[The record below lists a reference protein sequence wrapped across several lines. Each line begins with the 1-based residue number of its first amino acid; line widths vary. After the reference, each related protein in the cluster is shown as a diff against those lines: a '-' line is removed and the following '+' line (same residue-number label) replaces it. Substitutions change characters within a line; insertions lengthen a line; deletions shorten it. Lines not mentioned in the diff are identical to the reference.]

1 MYHLI
6 GIFNDN
12 GNKQFNY
19 FFSSFINEIMNSDEI
34 ETDFDIFKL
43 FDVKKNINLLF
54 IDLMVSFPNFDLKFK
69 TKNINYKK
77 F

>member
-1 MYHLI
+1 
-6 GIFNDN
+6 
-12 GNKQFNY
+12 
-19 FFSSFINEIMNSDEI
+19 MNLDEI
-34 ETDFDIFKL
+34 KTDFDIFK

-54 IDLMVSFPNFDLKFK
+54 INLMVSFPNFDLKFK